1 MTSALGVKI
10 TIKEALVH
18 LPSRGVE
25 GLRREVREVTH
36 GPILVPEYEDSGL
49 GGYDALR
56 VCVSVKSQL

>member
-49 GGYDALR
+49 GG
-56 VCVSVKSQL
+56 

>member
-25 GLRREVREVTH
+25 GLRREDREVTWTNI
-36 GPILVPEYEDSGL
+36 GP
-49 GGYDALR
+49 
-56 VCVSVKSQL
+56 